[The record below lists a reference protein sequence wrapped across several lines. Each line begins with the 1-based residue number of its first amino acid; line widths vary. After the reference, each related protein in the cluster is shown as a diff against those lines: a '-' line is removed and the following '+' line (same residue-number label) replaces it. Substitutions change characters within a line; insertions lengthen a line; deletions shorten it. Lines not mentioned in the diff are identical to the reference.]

1 MAEANAPK
9 LGFTR
14 RSFLKGVGGAAALS
28 AAGVVGMTSA
38 QAWLAPAQADAA
50 QVAKEYT
57 ACTFHQAHC
66 GGMCPLKCTVRDGR
80 MVLVQPNDASTD
92 DRYKTICLKGIS
104 EVQHIYSDK
113 RVQAPLKR
121 VGDRGSNEFVQV
133 GWDEALDEIC
143 ASLKDIQASHGKDA
157 VMVMSGSETNSS
169 FLTSVLQARSG
180 GFTGIDVGFGNGLD
194 PAIGYG
200 GGFATSTA
208 DPRDWAESRLVLTVG
223 SNFCESTL
231 PQVRMFFEAKE
242 AGARMVTVDPHFSTT
257 AGKSDEWV
265 PIVPG
270 TDAALFLGMISVIL
284 DEGLADEDF
293 MRKHTSMPFLVDTA
307 TGKLLRDHAEDP
319 SAEEPETGAQNPF
332 FVIDPSTGAPARY
345 GDVAAPA
352 LSGVAEVDG
361 MQAATVYDLMRK
373 SQSAFTVE
381 RASELTGITVDKIA
395 ELARLYA
402 KGPSSLALGWGGNDK
417 MGNADVAGHAAALLA
432 AVTGNIGKPGAGV
445 GVYVGGTWSGQTA
458 ALGAWELPEDLAPAE
473 AKTAAYDLRRNPE
486 NVRALICCGDIVA
499 QHFANMGVTE
509 QWVRGLDLVVS
520 MDPYF
525 TEGAKWSDY
534 VLPLTTR
541 FESDSDCGN
550 VKVGYNQIVM
560 QQKVIDPLFEAKTDL
575 WVEREIARRMGIA
588 EDVLP
593 KDGVELSKAVL
604 STAEDPYISSLTV
617 EKLEQAGGV
626 WPLENARE
634 VRREY
639 TDCEFD
645 TVSGRMDVYYDSLA
659 SFGQALPVWEPCNE
673 IAADNPLREKY
684 PLQLANVRSRFRI
697 HNQFNDAKWMQ
708 QYFEP
713 TVELSPS
720 EAQKRGI
727 ADGDI
732 VEVFNDRGSF
742 QVRAVS
748 NESIRPGSIRL
759 AEGSTADY
767 MVRGNMQSVTNDAM
781 NERGYGLLQG
791 PVIPFSDTLVEVRK
805 A

>member
-1 MAEANAPK
+1 M
-9 LGFTR
+9 
-14 RSFLKGVGGAAALS
+14 
-28 AAGVVGMTSA
+28 
-38 QAWLAPAQADAA
+38 
-50 QVAKEYT
+50 
-57 ACTFHQAHC
+57 
-66 GGMCPLKCTVRDGR
+66 
-80 MVLVQPNDASTD
+80 
-92 DRYKTICLKGIS
+92 
-104 EVQHIYSDK
+104 
-113 RVQAPLKR
+113 
-121 VGDRGSNEFVQV
+121 
-133 GWDEALDEIC
+133 
-143 ASLKDIQASHGKDA
+143 
-157 VMVMSGSETNSS
+157 
-169 FLTSVLQARSG
+169 
-180 GFTGIDVGFGNGLD
+180 
-194 PAIGYG
+194 
-200 GGFATSTA
+200 
-208 DPRDWAESRLVLTVG
+208 
-223 SNFCESTL
+223 
-231 PQVRMFFEAKE
+231 
-242 AGARMVTVDPHFSTT
+242 
-257 AGKSDEWV
+257 
-265 PIVPG
+265 
-270 TDAALFLGMISVIL
+270 
-284 DEGLADEDF
+284 
-293 MRKHTSMPFLVDTA
+293 
-307 TGKLLRDHAEDP
+307 
-319 SAEEPETGAQNPF
+319 
-332 FVIDPSTGAPARY
+332 
-345 GDVAAPA
+345 
-352 LSGVAEVDG
+352 
-361 MQAATVYDLMRK
+361 
-373 SQSAFTVE
+373 
-381 RASELTGITVDKIA
+381 
-395 ELARLYA
+395 
-402 KGPSSLALGWGGNDK
+402 
-417 MGNADVAGHAAALLA
+417 
-432 AVTGNIGKPGAGV
+432 
-445 GVYVGGTWSGQTA
+445 
-458 ALGAWELPEDLAPAE
+458 
-473 AKTAAYDLRRNPE
+473 
-486 NVRALICCGDIVA
+486 A

-541 FESDSDCGN
+541 FENDSDCGN

-593 KDGVELSKAVL
+593 KDGVELSKTVL

-639 TDCEFD
+639 TDYEFD

-697 HNQFNDAKWMQ
+697 HNQFNDAKWIQ

-791 PVIPFSDTLVEVRK
+791 PVIPFSDTLVEVRE

>member
-28 AAGVVGMTSA
+28 AAGVAGMTSA

-50 QVAKEYT
+50 QVAEEYT

-121 VGDRGSNEFVQV
+121 VGDRGSNEFVQI

-143 ASLKDIQASHGKDA
+143 ASLKDIQASHGKDS

-208 DPRDWAESRLVLTVG
+208 DPRDWTESRLVLTVG

-231 PQVRMFFEAKE
+231 PQVRLFFEAKE

-284 DEGLADEDF
+284 DEGLADDDF

-307 TGKLLRDHAEDP
+307 TGKLLRDHVEDP
-319 SAEEPETGAQNPF
+319 SVEEPETGAQNPF
-332 FVIDPSTGAPARY
+332 FVIDTSTGAPARY
-345 GDVAAPA
+345 GEVAAPA
-352 LSGVAEVDG
+352 LSGIVEVDG
-361 MQAATVYDLMRK
+361 AQATTVYDLMRK

-381 RASELTGITVDKIA
+381 RASELTGIAVDKIV

-402 KGPSSLALGWGGNDK
+402 KGPS
-417 MGNADVAGHAAALLA
+417 
-432 AVTGNIGKPGAGV
+432 
-445 GVYVGGTWSGQTA
+445 
-458 ALGAWELPEDLAPAE
+458 
-473 AKTAAYDLRRNPE
+473 
-486 NVRALICCGDIVA
+486 
-499 QHFANMGVTE
+499 
-509 QWVRGLDLVVS
+509 
-520 MDPYF
+520 
-525 TEGAKWSDY
+525 
-534 VLPLTTR
+534 
-541 FESDSDCGN
+541 
-550 VKVGYNQIVM
+550 
-560 QQKVIDPLFEAKTDL
+560 
-575 WVEREIARRMGIA
+575 
-588 EDVLP
+588 
-593 KDGVELSKAVL
+593 
-604 STAEDPYISSLTV
+604 
-617 EKLEQAGGV
+617 
-626 WPLENARE
+626 
-634 VRREY
+634 
-639 TDCEFD
+639 
-645 TVSGRMDVYYDSLA
+645 
-659 SFGQALPVWEPCNE
+659 
-673 IAADNPLREKY
+673 
-684 PLQLANVRSRFRI
+684 
-697 HNQFNDAKWMQ
+697 
-708 QYFEP
+708 
-713 TVELSPS
+713 
-720 EAQKRGI
+720 
-727 ADGDI
+727 
-732 VEVFNDRGSF
+732 
-742 QVRAVS
+742 
-748 NESIRPGSIRL
+748 
-759 AEGSTADY
+759 
-767 MVRGNMQSVTNDAM
+767 
-781 NERGYGLLQG
+781 
-791 PVIPFSDTLVEVRK
+791 
-805 A
+805 